1 MRCIFDEEDYILYHS
16 NGCDLTVMA
25 IILYVLNKMHMDNS
39 LFLTTTL
46 RSF

>member
-1 MRCIFDEEDYILYHS
+1 MKKIIFYTIQTAAIW
-16 NGCDLTVMA
+16 TVMA
-25 IILYVLNKMHMDNS
+25 IILYKMHMDNS

>member
-1 MRCIFDEEDYILYHS
+1 MKKIIFYTIQTAAIW
-16 NGCDLTVMA
+16 TVMA
-25 IILYVLNKMHMDNS
+25 SILYVLNKMPMDNS

>member
-1 MRCIFDEEDYILYHS
+1 MKKIIFYTIQTAAIW
-16 NGCDLTVMA
+16 TVMA

-46 RSF
+46 RSS